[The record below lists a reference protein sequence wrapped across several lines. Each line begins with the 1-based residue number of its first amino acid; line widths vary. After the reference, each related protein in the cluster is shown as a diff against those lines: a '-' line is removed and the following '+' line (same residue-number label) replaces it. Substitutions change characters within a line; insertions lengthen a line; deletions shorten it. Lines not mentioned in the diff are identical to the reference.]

1 MKMAVSEI
9 AKAINADETYLTDEQ
24 LAVEI
29 TGTNFD
35 SRKLK
40 AGDLFIPLSGAHDG
54 HDYIENAIEN
64 GASATLWSKE
74 RVDFRPQDL
83 PVLVVDDPLA
93 AYQQLSQYYLTK
105 INPRVVAVTGSNGKT
120 TTKDM
125 IAAILSQDFNV
136 TKTYA
141 NFNNEIGVPYTVL
154 QMEANTE
161 FLVIELGMD
170 RPGQLDFLS
179 KMVEPDVAVI
189 TMIGEAHIEFFG
201 TRDRIADAKMEIT
214 HGLKEDGFFVYNG
227 DEPLL
232 RERAQELAVE
242 QRTFGREKDNDIYPT
257 SVAGGRFETD
267 FTINTE
273 PGLEFKIPLLG
284 DYNVDNAMAAIEVG
298 ELFQTPAKV
307 TEKALE
313 HFEITENRTE
323 WLSGSKGEA
332 ILSDVYNSN
341 PTAVREVLAA
351 FSETQTDGRRIIVLG
366 DMLELGNQSR
376 QMHADLAAD
385 LNPDQIEV
393 VYLIGSDMAA
403 LRDRLTDK
411 YPAPAVHYYEANQL
425 EQLSTDLQA
434 DVTAADEILLKASH
448 GLHLEKV
455 VTALTAK

>member
-9 AKAINADETYLTDEQ
+9 AKAINADETYLNEEQ
-24 LAVEI
+24 LAVEV

-35 SRKLK
+35 SRNIE
-40 AGDLFIPLSGAHDG
+40 AGDLFVPLQGAHDG
-54 HDYIENAIEN
+54 HDYIASAIAN
-64 GASATLWSKE
+64 GAHATLWSKE

-83 PVLVVDDPLA
+83 PVLVVDDPLT

-136 TKTYA
+136 TKTYD
-141 NFNNEIGVPYTVL
+141 NFNNEIGVPYTIL

-179 KMVEPDVAVI
+179 KLVQPDVAVI

-201 TRDRIADAKMEIT
+201 TRDKIADAKMEIT

-232 RERAQELAVE
+232 RERATTVEME
-242 QRTFGREKDNDIYPT
+242 QRTFGRQVEDDLYAT
-257 SVAGGRFETD
+257 EVVDGRFETD
-267 FTINTE
+267 FKVNDDPTI
-273 PGLEFKIPLLG
+273 EFKIPLIG
-284 DYNVDNAMAAIEVG
+284 DYNVDNALAAIEVG
-298 ELFQTPAKV
+298 HIFQIPDRV
-307 TEKALE
+307 TQGALE
-313 HFEITENRTE
+313 HFAITKNRTE
-323 WLSGSKGEA
+323 WLSGNKGEA

-341 PTAVREVLAA
+341 PTAAKEVLAA
-351 FSETQTDGRRIIVLG
+351 FSKTQTEGRHIAVLG
-366 DMLELGNQSR
+366 DMLELGAQSAK
-376 QMHADLAAD
+376 MHADLADD
-385 LNPDQIEV
+385 LDPKQIET
-393 VYLIGSDMAA
+393 VYLIGTDMAA
-403 LRDRLTDK
+403 LRDRLLTK
-411 YPAPAVHYYEANQL
+411 YAPANVHYYTADQL
-425 EQLSTDLQA
+425 AQLSADLQA
-434 DVTAADEILLKASH
+434 DITANDEVMLKASH

-455 VTALTAK
+455 VADLTK

>member
-9 AKAINADETYLTDEQ
+9 AKAINADETYLNEEQ
-24 LAVEI
+24 LAVEV

-35 SRKLK
+35 RRNIE
-40 AGDLFIPLSGAHDG
+40 AGDLFVPLQGAHDG
-54 HDYIENAIEN
+54 HDYIASAIAN
-64 GASATLWSKE
+64 GANATLWSKE

-93 AYQQLSQYYLTK
+93 AYQKLSQYYLTK

-136 TKTYA
+136 TKTYD
-141 NFNNEIGVPYTVL
+141 NFNNEIGVPYTIL

-179 KMVEPDVAVI
+179 KLVQPDVAVI

-201 TRDRIADAKMEIT
+201 TRDKIADAKMEIT

-232 RERAQELAVE
+232 RERATTLDME
-242 QRTFGREKDNDIYPT
+242 QRTFGRQDSDDLYATE
-257 SVAGGRFETD
+257 VADGRFETSFKVND
-267 FTINTE
+267 DPTID
-273 PGLEFKIPLLG
+273 FKIPLIG
-284 DYNVDNAMAAIEVG
+284 DYNVDNALAAIEVG
-298 ELFQTPAKV
+298 HIFQIPDQV
-307 TEKALE
+307 IQGALE
-313 HFEITENRTE
+313 HFAITKNRTE
-323 WLSGSKGEA
+323 WLSGNKGEA

-341 PTAVREVLAA
+341 PTAAKEVLAA
-351 FSETQTDGRRIIVLG
+351 FSKTNTEGRHIVVLG
-366 DMLELGNQSR
+366 DMLELGAQSV

-385 LNPDQIEV
+385 LDPNQIDT

-403 LRDRLTDK
+403 LRDRLLTK
-411 YPAPAVHYYEANQL
+411 YEPQNVHYYTADQL
-425 EQLSTDLQA
+425 EQLSSDLQA
-434 DVTAADEILLKASH
+434 DVTAQDEVMLKASH

-455 VTALTAK
+455 VADLTN